1 MEVALL
7 RESKNKNAL
16 QYFEAVL
23 KTNNRNIEAILGK
36 VFLVIH
42 FFKNLKYLSAG
53 KIL

>member
-36 VFLVIH
+36 VLEICVHIH
-42 FFKNLKYLSAG
+42 FLYFYCC
-53 KIL
+53 I